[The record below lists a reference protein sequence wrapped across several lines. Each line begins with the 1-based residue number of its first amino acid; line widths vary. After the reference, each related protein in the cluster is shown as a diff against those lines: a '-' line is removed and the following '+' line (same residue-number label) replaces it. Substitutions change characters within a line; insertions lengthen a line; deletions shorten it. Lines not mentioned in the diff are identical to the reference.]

1 MKLLRVGE
9 LGKEVPAIED
19 QMGNWRDVSSLI
31 DDWKGDALGDDALA
45 KIAAADLGALPT
57 LDKSSRIGACV
68 GHVGKFICI
77 GLNFAD
83 HAAESGMEVPEEPVI
98 FFKATSA
105 VCGPNDDLLM
115 PRGYSKVD
123 WEVEL
128 GVVIG
133 KQGKYI
139 DQADAMDYVAGFCVA
154 HDVSERQF
162 QLEGTGEWEKGKGCD
177 SFGPIG
183 PYLVTRDEIDDF
195 NDLDM
200 WLDVNDERMQTGN
213 TKTMIAKVDELV
225 AYVSKFMSLQ
235 PGDVIS
241 TGTPPGVG
249 LGMKPPRYLNP
260 GDKVTLGIAGLGDQT
275 QICVED

>member
-9 LGKEVPAIED
+9 LGQEVPAIED
-19 QMGNWRDVSSLI
+19 QNGDWRDVSSLVN
-31 DDWKGDALGDDALA
+31 DWSGEALGDDTLA
-45 KIAAADLGALPT
+45 KIAGADLSSLPT
-57 LDKSSRIGACV
+57 LDKNTRIGACV

-139 DQADAMDYVAGFCVA
+139 DEADAMDYVAGFCVA
-154 HDVSERQF
+154 HDVSERVF

-183 PYLVTRDEIDDF
+183 PYLVTRDEVEDF
-195 NDLDM
+195 NNLDM
-200 WLDVNDERMQTGN
+200 WLDVNGERMQTGN
-213 TKTMIAKVDELV
+213 TKTMIAKVDEIV
-225 AYVSKFMSLQ
+225 AYCSKFMSLQ

-249 LGMKPPRYLNP
+249 LGMDPPRYLNP
-260 GDKVTLGIAGLGDQT
+260 GDKVTLGIEGLGDQT